1 MDMRLLS
8 SIWRP
13 PPDNLLSRWSH
24 LGSGMIGA
32 RYCTLADGMSKNLQ
46 AIRLSATG
54 GVSSE
59 QG

>member
-1 MDMRLLS
+1 MRLLS
-8 SIWRP
+8 SIWHRR
-13 PPDNLLSRWSH
+13 PDNLLSRWSH

-32 RYCTLADGMSKNLQ
+32 TVRSTLADGMSKNLQ

-54 GVSSE
+54 GASSE